1 MEEDGRRIRTA
12 SSDYGLSSR
21 ILVREDSSDQRTD
34 ERPELQG
41 SRYSVYTQFQRFLQ
55 LYN

>member
-1 MEEDGRRIRTA
+1 MEEDGRKIRTA
-12 SSDYGLSSR
+12 SSNYGLSSR

-34 ERPELQG
+34 ERPKLQG